1 MVQDKVE
8 FVTWVALCKRVRR
21 PQDAAKW
28 LAITNKHHAASI
40 EMGVGLELRQSI
52 ARILSNAHVPCFT
65 IRYEAGGCAFA
76 IVHLVQEQS
85 GNAAHTHCL
94 LAVLLV
100 LRHDEGTVS
109 LLAPL
114 GDSCTEGHPIQ

>member
-1 MVQDKVE
+1 VQDKVE

-21 PQDAAKW
+21 PQDAAMW
-28 LAITNKHHAASI
+28 LAITNKDHATGVEVDVGFELWKSI
-40 EMGVGLELRQSI
+40 TRII
-52 ARILSNAHVPCFT
+52 AHSHVPCIT
-65 IRYEAGGCAFA
+65 IRYKTDGRAVVT
-76 IVHLVQEQS
+76 VHLVQEQS